1 MRTCPNWG
9 RSPSR
14 HTADVDTY
22 RPIAAVVRGS
32 RRAAGSGKRAMFRAE
47 IRLLWIGTPPALS
60 FAEVNKNNVS
70 EWRRSHLFRTHGFR
84 RGSAALRP
92 HPVGRAE
99 RHLQGALER
108 PSRHE
113 PVLRLSYA
121 SYVGKPRVLKKAGAK
136 GGLSLRKHPKMF
148 AITFHSCPLALVI
161 NSKSSVSSSW
171 SAGNTRPKTFSSTI
185 MMPPPCS
192 GAYQSVSASPRPDTT
207 G

>member
-1 MRTCPNWG
+1 MRTCPHWSS
-9 RSPSR
+9 SPSR

-22 RPIAAVVRGS
+22 RPTAAVVRGS
-32 RRAAGSGKRAMFRAE
+32 GRAAGSGKEQCFAQRFVT
-47 IRLLWIGTPPALS
+47 LWIGTPPALS

-121 SYVGKPRVLKKAGAK
+121 SYVGEPRVLEKRPA
-136 GGLSLRKHPKMF
+136 LRVDSPCGKRPKMLSNPGRYP
-148 AITFHSCPLALVI
+148 I
-161 NSKSSVSSSW
+161 
-171 SAGNTRPKTFSSTI
+171 
-185 MMPPPCS
+185 
-192 GAYQSVSASPRPDTT
+192 SASCFAKCSASIRGARRRLLYRKFDRTQLST
-207 G
+207 HR